1 MKIIKNDENTITFS
15 AEIEEP
21 LANSIRRYVGQI
33 PVLAIDEVEIS
44 RNDSPLYDET
54 IAHRLGLIPITSN
67 KVSDKKTHTA
77 KLKVKNEGYV
87 NSQDIKGVDIIYKNM
102 PITFLNKGQEIE
114 LEATTRFGMGSEH
127 SKFSPGTMFYRK
139 VLEIS
144 MDKKFKDAI
153 KDILPEVNIKESG
166 NKITIIDDGK
176 KEITDIIEGI
186 SRKAGATA
194 EIEPKDSLVIS
205 IESFG
210 QIPAKEIFK
219 KSIEELK
226 SDLKDFSKK
235 I

>member
-1 MKIIKNDENTITFS
+1 
-15 AEIEEP
+15 
-21 LANSIRRYVGQI
+21 
-33 PVLAIDEVEIS
+33 
-44 RNDSPLYDET
+44 
-54 IAHRLGLIPITSN
+54 
-67 KVSDKKTHTA
+67 
-77 KLKVKNEGYV
+77 
-87 NSQDIKGVDIIYKNM
+87 
-102 PITFLNKGQEIE
+102 
-114 LEATTRFGMGSEH
+114 MGSEH

>member
-67 KVSDKKTHTA
+67 KVSDKKTPTA

-153 KDILPEVNIKESG
+153 KEIG